1 VTATRGASAKNDKR
15 FVDLVLFW
23 FIFFVWTVSSAARAV
38 DGQPAPLPRQKGERG
53 HEKGQRTK
61 KRNIQFQKEFAVN
74 RINNGK
80 NSLLNR
86 DVRECEE
93 AMTELHRT
101 RRPRE

>member
-1 VTATRGASAKNDKR
+1 MANPHRFRDKK
-15 FVDLVLFW
+15 V
-23 FIFFVWTVSSAARAV
+23 
-38 DGQPAPLPRQKGERG
+38 KGGG